1 MPPNNGEYYP
11 WGKFTLLF
19 QSFDHKIECTLYG
32 ISPFDRLIKEID
44 QLLPINCQKNPVFL
58 KTDHNEFV
66 GNKGNGMTVIKV
78 TERDFKM
85 EQIHSIY
92 THVEEGQI
100 ELVFENETMEEAY
113 LSSLALDAKS
123 FTAKIQEGWFL
134 SFYNKTISW
143 LSSTWKTF

>member
-1 MPPNNGEYYP
+1 
-11 WGKFTLLF
+11 
-19 QSFDHKIECTLYG
+19 
-32 ISPFDRLIKEID
+32 
-44 QLLPINCQKNPVFL
+44 
-58 KTDHNEFV
+58 
-66 GNKGNGMTVIKV
+66 MTVIKV